1 MTTNRTILL
10 TGRPGSG
17 KTTLIRRV
25 LARLAGSAGGFYTQ
39 EIREA
44 GRRTGFE
51 IFTLDGKSGILAHVD
66 ISSKHR
72 ISKYGVDLSALE
84 TFAIPAMLNAVE
96 HNKLVVIDEIG
107 PMELLSPEFRQ
118 VVLDILGSSASV
130 LGSIVWRSTPFTDQ
144 IKSRPDVTLLEV
156 TPENR
161 EELFEVILELVE
173 H

>member
-1 MTTNRTILL
+1 MNKTILL
-10 TGRPGSG
+10 TGRPGNG

-25 LARLAGSAGGFYTQ
+25 LARLARPAGGFYTQ

-44 GRRTGFE
+44 GRRMGFD
-51 IFTLDGKSGILAHVD
+51 ILTLDGERSILAHVD

-84 TFAIPAMLNAVE
+84 TLAIPSMLDAVE

-107 PMELLSPEFRQ
+107 PMEILSPEFRQ
-118 VVLDILGSSASV
+118 VVLDILGKSASV

-144 IKSRPDVTLLEV
+144 IKSRPDITLLEV

-161 EELFEVILELVE
+161 EELVEVILELVE

>member
-44 GRRTGFE
+44 GRRTDFE

>member
-17 KTTLIRRV
+17 KTTLIRHV
-25 LARLAGSAGGFYTQ
+25 LARLAGPAGGFYTQ

-44 GRRTGFE
+44 GRRMGFE
-51 IFTLDGKSGILAHVD
+51 IITLDGGRGILAHVD

-84 TFAIPAMLNAVE
+84 TFAIPAMLDAVE

-118 VVLDILGSSASV
+118 VVLDILGKSASV

>member
-17 KTTLIRRV
+17 KTTLIRHV
-25 LARLAGSAGGFYTQ
+25 LARLAGPAGGFYTQ

-44 GRRTGFE
+44 GRRMGFE
-51 IFTLDGKSGILAHVD
+51 IITLDGGRGILAHVD

-84 TFAIPAMLNAVE
+84 TFAIPAMLAAVE

-118 VVLDILGSSASV
+118 VVLDILGKSASV

>member
-25 LARLAGSAGGFYTQ
+25 LARLARPAGGFYTQ

-44 GRRTGFE
+44 GRRMGFE
-51 IFTLDGKSGILAHVD
+51 IITLDGGRGILAHVD
-66 ISSKHR
+66 ISSKNR

-84 TFAIPAMLNAVE
+84 TFAIPAMLDAVE
-96 HNKLVVIDEIG
+96 HHKLVVIDEIG

-118 VVLDILGSSASV
+118 VVLDILGKSASV

>member
-1 MTTNRTILL
+1 
-10 TGRPGSG
+10 
-17 KTTLIRRV
+17 V
-25 LARLAGSAGGFYTQ
+25 LARLAGPAGGFYTQ

-44 GRRTGFE
+44 GRRMGFE
-51 IFTLDGKSGILAHVD
+51 IITLDGGRGILAHVD

-84 TFAIPAMLNAVE
+84 TFAIPAMLAAVE

-144 IKSRPDVTLLEV
+144 IQSQPDVTLLEV

>member
-17 KTTLIRRV
+17 KTTLIRRL
-25 LARLAGSAGGFYTQ
+25 LARLARPAGGFYTQ

-44 GRRTGFE
+44 GRRMGFE
-51 IFTLDGKSGILAHVD
+51 IITLDGGRGILAHVD

-84 TFAIPAMLNAVE
+84 TFAIPAMLDAVE

>member
-17 KTTLIRRV
+17 KTTLIRHV
-25 LARLAGSAGGFYTQ
+25 LARLAGPAGGFYTQ

-44 GRRTGFE
+44 GRRMGFE
-51 IFTLDGKSGILAHVD
+51 IITLDGGRGILAHVD

-84 TFAIPAMLNAVE
+84 TFAIPAMLAAVE

>member
-1 MTTNRTILL
+1 
-10 TGRPGSG
+10 
-17 KTTLIRRV
+17 V
-25 LARLAGSAGGFYTQ
+25 LARLARPAGGFYTQ

-44 GRRTGFE
+44 GRRTGFK
-51 IFTLDGKSGILAHVD
+51 IITLDGGRGILAHVD
-66 ISSKHR
+66 ISSKNR

-84 TFAIPAMLNAVE
+84 TFAIPAMLDAVE

-107 PMELLSPEFRQ
+107 PMQLLSPEFRQ
-118 VVLDILGSSASV
+118 VVLDILGKSASV

>member
-1 MTTNRTILL
+1 MNKTILL

-25 LARLAGSAGGFYTQ
+25 LARLARPAGGFYTQ

-44 GRRTGFE
+44 GRRMGFE
-51 IFTLDGKSGILAHVD
+51 IFTLDGESGILAHLD
-66 ISSKHR
+66 IRSKQR

-84 TFAIPAMLNAVE
+84 MLAIPAMLDAVE

-107 PMELLSPEFRQ
+107 PMEILSPEFRQ
-118 VVLDILGSSASV
+118 VVMDILSSSASV

-144 IKSRPDVTLLEV
+144 IKSRPNLTLLEV
-156 TPENR
+156 TPKNR
-161 EELFEVILELVE
+161 EELVEVILELVE

>member
-1 MTTNRTILL
+1 
-10 TGRPGSG
+10 
-17 KTTLIRRV
+17 V
-25 LARLAGSAGGFYTQ
+25 LARLAGPAGGFYTQ

-44 GRRTGFE
+44 GRRMGFE
-51 IFTLDGKSGILAHVD
+51 IITLDGGRGILAHVD

-84 TFAIPAMLNAVE
+84 TFAIPAMLDAVE

-107 PMELLSPEFRQ
+107 PMELLSPEFRR
-118 VVLDILGSSASV
+118 VLLDILGSSASV

>member
-44 GRRTGFE
+44 GRRTGFK
-51 IFTLDGKSGILAHVD
+51 IITLDGGRGILAHVD

-84 TFAIPAMLNAVE
+84 TFAIPAMLDAVE

>member
-51 IFTLDGKSGILAHVD
+51 IITLDGGRGILAHVD

-84 TFAIPAMLNAVE
+84 TFAIPAMLDAVE

-107 PMELLSPEFRQ
+107 PMELLSPEFRR

>member
-1 MTTNRTILL
+1 MNRIIFL

-25 LARLAGSAGGFYTQ
+25 LARLVRPAGGFYTQ

-44 GRRTGFE
+44 GRRVGFE
-51 IFTLDGKSGILAHVD
+51 IFTLDGGHGVLAHVD

-72 ISKYGVDLSALE
+72 ISKYGVDLCALE
-84 TFAIPAMLNAVE
+84 TLAIPAIQDAVE
-96 HNKLVVIDEIG
+96 HKKLVVIDEIG
-107 PMELLSPEFRQ
+107 PMEILSREFRQ
-118 VVLDILGSSASV
+118 VVLDILASSPGV

>member
-25 LARLAGSAGGFYTQ
+25 LARLARPAGGFYTQ

-44 GRRTGFE
+44 GRRMGSE
-51 IFTLDGKSGILAHVD
+51 IITLDGGRGILAHVD
-66 ISSKHR
+66 ISSKNR

-84 TFAIPAMLNAVE
+84 TFAIPAMLDAVE

>member
-25 LARLAGSAGGFYTQ
+25 LARLAGPAGGFYTQ

-44 GRRTGFE
+44 GRRMGFE
-51 IFTLDGKSGILAHVD
+51 IITLDGGRGILAHVD

-84 TFAIPAMLNAVE
+84 TFALPAMLAAVE